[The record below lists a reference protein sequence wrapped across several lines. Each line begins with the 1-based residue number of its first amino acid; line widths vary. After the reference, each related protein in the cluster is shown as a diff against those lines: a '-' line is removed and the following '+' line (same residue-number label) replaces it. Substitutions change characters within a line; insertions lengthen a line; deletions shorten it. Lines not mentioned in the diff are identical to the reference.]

1 MVGSPLV
8 IPSDGSSGGLSRV
21 WAEAF
26 LRSMERGNSEFG
38 PLTATI
44 TEFGDSGPIEIPAI
58 RDRLDTELRTHGIAG
73 GCTTVANTIFPMSLW
88 NPSAADDAEQ
98 LFSRYNRLWPR
109 IQRANPRGT
118 YFRRLTAFAP
128 KGQDGEAVNQLRHV
142 IDTHRD
148 GNHRRSALI
157 ACIFDP
163 TRDHSDCRQQGFPC
177 MQQVSF
183 APLGDNELMV
193 TAVYVTQFLFPRA
206 YGNYL
211 GLCRLGQFVAKHMN
225 RRLTRVN
232 CIATIAMRG
241 GKTKVELE
249 GLAGHIRGI
258 MSLREGAEPCQVG

>member
-1 MVGSPLV
+1 MVGSPQV
-8 IPSDGSSGGLSRV
+8 VQGGLSQI

-26 LRSMERGNSEFG
+26 LRSMEPGNSEFG
-38 PLTATI
+38 PFTAAI
-44 TEFGDSGPIEIPAI
+44 TEFDESGPIEIAAI
-58 RDRLDTELRTHGIAG
+58 RNRLDAELRTNGIAG
-73 GCTTVANTIFPMSLW
+73 GCITVANTIFPASLW
-88 NPSAADDAEQ
+88 NSAATNDAEQ
-98 LFSRYNRLWPR
+98 LYARYDRLWPR

-128 KGQDGEAVNQLRHV
+128 KDHNGEPVNQLRHV

-211 GLCRLGQFVAKHMN
+211 GLCRLGHFVAKHMN

-241 GKTKVELE
+241 GKTKAALE
-249 GLAGHIRGI
+249 SLAGHIRGI
-258 MSLREGAEPCQVG
+258 VLPRGGADPCPVG